1 MGKDAVEPGNLKH
14 VLHGTVSIRD
24 LDAAALRAQLFGRD
38 HQRAQTRAIEEGN
51 VLEIQQQL
59 GIAFFGQLADGI
71 ADEISASAR
80 SDASR
85 QIKYSDGPELAG
97 ADFEA
102 HTGKVCT
109 LLATYANGQKG
120 SWEFWLP
127 ICSVRYVQDIQKA
140 AREKL
145 GLDSLRA
152 GQEEAVRSVLEGRDT
167 LVIQPTGSGKS
178 AIYQIAG
185 LMRKGTTVVVSP
197 LLALQRDQ
205 LDAIAAQP
213 HGERAAAVNS
223 TLSEG
228 DCRDVLRDLAAG
240 KVKYLFLAPEQL
252 RNDDVAAALGGARVS
267 LFAVDE
273 AHCVS
278 EWGHDFR
285 PDYLRLGETIERMGH
300 PVTLALTATAS
311 RAVREDIVSR
321 LKMRDPKVLVSG
333 FDRPNIRLRVDRFD
347 TEEAKLAALAHM
359 VRWAEKPGIV
369 YVATRSNAEMVMRA
383 LRDEGT
389 DAVFYHAGLKSK
401 DREKIQQRFMSGD
414 AEVIV
419 ATSAFGMGV
428 DKADVR
434 FVYHYDLPESL
445 DAYYQEVGRAGRD
458 GKAAEAILF
467 YRAQNAGL
475 RRFQAGTGKFD
486 EGDVNRVLDAL
497 ESGADAAP
505 PEGTGGGKRS
515 EVILRALIEAGAVE
529 EHEGKYMAVPGIDRA
544 AIARE
549 VAGNRSLYLERR
561 KQRLQQMQSYA
572 QVTTCRREFLLRYFD
587 DEWGACVNCDNCAAG
602 SAFLPPELSGG
613 TRREVSGP

>member
-1 MGKDAVEPGNLKH
+1 M
-14 VLHGTVSIRD
+14 
-24 LDAAALRAQLFGRD
+24 
-38 HQRAQTRAIEEGN
+38 
-51 VLEIQQQL
+51 
-59 GIAFFGQLADGI
+59 
-71 ADEISASAR
+71 
-80 SDASR
+80 
-85 QIKYSDGPELAG
+85 
-97 ADFEA
+97 
-102 HTGKVCT
+102 
-109 LLATYANGQKG
+109 
-120 SWEFWLP
+120 
-127 ICSVRYVQDIQKA
+127 QDIRKT
-140 AREKL
+140 ARDKL

-213 HGERAAAVNS
+213 HGQRAAAVNS
-223 TLSEG
+223 MLSEG
-228 DCRDVLRDLAAG
+228 DCRNVLRELEAG

-252 RNDDVAAALGGARVS
+252 RGEEVAAALRRTRVS

-285 PDYLRLGETIERMGH
+285 PDYLRLGETIERLGH
-300 PVTLALTATAS
+300 PATLALTATAS

-321 LKMRDPKVLVSG
+321 LRMRDPKVLVSG

-414 AEVIV
+414 AEAIV

-458 GKAAEAILF
+458 GQPAEAILF

-475 RRFQAGTGKFD
+475 RKFQAGTGKFD
-486 EGDVNRVLDAL
+486 EEDVERVLDAL
-497 ESGADAAP
+497 ESREAAAP
-505 PEGTGGGKRS
+505 EGAAGGKKD
-515 EVILRALIEAGAVE
+515 EVILRALIDDGAVE
-529 EHEGKYMAVPGIDRA
+529 EHDGRFVAAPGIDRA
-544 AIARE
+544 SIAKRLAE
-549 VAGNRSLYLERR
+549 NRSLFLERR

-613 TRREVSGP
+613 TRREVSGA